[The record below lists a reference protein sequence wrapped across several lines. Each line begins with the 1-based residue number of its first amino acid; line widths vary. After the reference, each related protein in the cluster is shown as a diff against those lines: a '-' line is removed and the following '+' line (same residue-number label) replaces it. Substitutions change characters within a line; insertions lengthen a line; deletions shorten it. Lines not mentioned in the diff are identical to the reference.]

1 MTAEELA
8 PGLRYK
14 KWIILAFVA
23 AAVLLAITVLA
34 HTNPYADAD
43 TERLKKICACLLI
56 ALSIFVF
63 TGFYDRWMILPAE
76 LFHSR
81 RLIARLAVND
91 FKKRYAG
98 SYMGVVWALLQPVVT
113 VLMYWFVFD
122 RIFQARS
129 EMAAGGVD
137 VPYVLFLTSGL
148 VPWLYFQEALM
159 NGTTA
164 LLEYNYLVKKVLFK
178 ISILPLI
185 KIIAAT
191 FIHLF
196 FTAVC
201 LIVAVCYGYYP
212 TLYTLQVFYYG
223 FCAFFLVL
231 AISYTTCAVV
241 VFFRDLTQ
249 IISIVLQLGT
259 WATPILWNIDMLDDR
274 FKWIIK
280 LNPVTYI
287 VEGYR
292 IAIYGQEWFWEHF
305 YSSTYFWIVSV
316 SLFMFGAL
324 VFKRSKIH
332 FADVL

>member
-1 MTAEELA
+1 
-8 PGLRYK
+8 
-14 KWIILAFVA
+14 
-23 AAVLLAITVLA
+23 
-34 HTNPYADAD
+34 
-43 TERLKKICACLLI
+43 
-56 ALSIFVF
+56 
-63 TGFYDRWMILPAE
+63 
-76 LFHSR
+76 
-81 RLIARLAVND
+81 
-91 FKKRYAG
+91 
-98 SYMGVVWALLQPVVT
+98 
-113 VLMYWFVFD
+113 MYWFVFD

-129 EMAAGGVD
+129 EMAAGGMD

-259 WATPILWNIDMLDDR
+259 WATPILWNIGMLDDR

-292 IAIYGQEWFWEHF
+292 ISIYGQEWFWQHF